1 METNGIKAEI
11 KLSSVCLDTDT
22 DQILHIRRLVEE
34 TDGPR
39 THEIL
44 GRALVTLDY
53 TVYRGTHYGYGVL
66 ADGGRR
72 L

>member
-22 DQILHIRRLVEE
+22 DQILPIRRLVEE

-39 THEIL
+39 THEVL
-44 GRALVTLDY
+44 GRSLFTLDY
-53 TVYRGTHYGYGVL
+53 TVYRGTHYGYVVL